1 MPCMLEFNVTEDFNY
16 CWLASIFIANK
27 RSMLN
32 TPLRDLALKQLGG
45 ELPFLASLL

>member
-1 MPCMLEFNVTEDFNY
+1 MLEFNITEDFNY
-16 CWLASIFIANK
+16 CWLASTFIANK

-45 ELPFLASLL
+45 VFPFLVSSL